1 MTRLRPLSLLILL
14 AQLDVAQAEE
24 KRPLVAL
31 PYEPSL
37 DLASMDTAVD
47 PCQDFYLYS
56 CGGWMRKN
64 PIPSDQPAWT
74 VYGKLQDENEQLL
87 WGLLEQA
94 ARPDPARPPAR
105 QKTGDYFAACMDE
118 AAIDKAG
125 ASPLKPRLD
134 AIAALASKHG
144 LAALLGR
151 LHPETSGGFLFGFGS
166 AQDFQDSSQVIAFAV
181 AGGLGLPDRDYY
193 LKDDPASKG
202 LRSAYVAHVARMLQ
216 LIGDPP
222 STAAKGSRAVLEIET
237 ALARV
242 SLTRVERRDPYQV
255 YHRMT
260 RKELQAL
267 TPSFRWDEYL
277 AAAGRPELE
286 SLNVTQ
292 PGFFR
297 GVEAQLR
304 KESLERL
311 KTYLRWHAVHDAAP
325 YLSRPF
331 VDEDFAFF
339 DARLLGVKEIE
350 PRWKRCVEYVDRDL
364 GEALGQVFVE
374 AAFGAD
380 VKGATVEMVRQ
391 VEVAMEAR
399 IQALPWMSAPTRAR
413 ALEKLHAMRNKVG
426 YPEAWRD
433 YSSLEVRPGDF
444 LVDVSRAVGFEFRRQ
459 MERIGKPVDRS
470 EWDMS
475 APTVNAYYNPSLND
489 MNFPAGILLPPLFDP
504 KMDAAPNYGNTGS
517 TIGHEL
523 THGFDDQGRQFD
535 AQGNLKDWWTA
546 EDAAEFQKRTGC
558 IVDQYAQYPV
568 VDDIKIN
575 SRLTLGEDVADLGGT
590 IIAYEAWKNATR
602 EERREPKDGLTP
614 EQRFFVGFAQ
624 WACGHETPEAKRVRA
639 ATNPHSPG
647 KWRINGVVVNMPE
660 FRDAF
665 QCKAGSPM
673 VREPVC
679 RVW

>member
-1 MTRLRPLSLLILL
+1 MVL
-14 AQLDVAQAEE
+14 ACGSGVFAEE
-24 KRPLVAL
+24 KKPLGQL
-31 PYEPSL
+31 PYDPGL
-37 DLASMDTAVD
+37 DTGSMDMTVD
-47 PCQDFYLYS
+47 PCKDFYRYS
-56 CGGWMRKN
+56 CGGWMRRN
-64 PIPSDQPAWT
+64 PIPSDKAAWS

-94 ARPDPARPPAR
+94 GRPDPARPPAR

-118 AAIDKAG
+118 GAIQRAG
-125 ASPLKPRLD
+125 AAPLKPRLD
-134 AIAALASKHG
+134 AIAGLSSKDG

-151 LHPETSGGFLFGFGS
+151 LHPETTSGKMLFAFGA
-166 AQDFQDSSQVIAFAV
+166 AQDYQDSTQVIAFAV

-193 LKDDPASKG
+193 LKDDAPSKE
-202 LRSAYVAHVARMLQ
+202 LRDAYLAHVSRMLQ
-216 LIGDPP
+216 LLGDTRD
-222 STAAKGSRAVLEIET
+222 SADAAARAVLEIET
-237 ALARV
+237 ALARA
-242 SLTRVERRDPYQV
+242 SLTRVERRDPYKV

-260 RKELQAL
+260 RKELLAL

-277 AAAGRPELE
+277 KAAGRPQLE

-292 PGFFR
+292 PEFFR
-297 GVEAQLR
+297 GVEARLR
-304 KESLERL
+304 EESLDRL
-311 KTYLRWHAVHDAAP
+311 KSYLRWHAVHDAAP
-325 YLSRPF
+325 YLSPPF

-350 PRWKRCVEYVDRDL
+350 PRWKRCVQYVDRDL

-374 AAFGAD
+374 TAFGPE
-380 VKGATVEMVRQ
+380 VKRATGEMVRQ
-391 VEVAMEAR
+391 IETAMESR
-399 IQALPWMSAPTRAR
+399 IKDLPWMSAPTRAL

-426 YPEAWRD
+426 YPDAWRD
-433 YSSLEVRPGDF
+433 YGPVEVRPGDF
-444 LVDVSRAVGFEFRRQ
+444 LGNVSRAVGFEFRRQ
-459 MERIGKPVDRS
+459 LARIGKPVDRN
-470 EWDMS
+470 EWEMT

-546 EDAAEFQKRTGC
+546 EDAAEFKKRTDC

-568 VDDIKIN
+568 VDDIKVN

-602 EERREPKDGLTP
+602 GERLEPKKGLTP

-624 WACGHETPEAKRVRA
+624 WACGDETPEAKRVRA
-639 ATNPHSPG
+639 ATNPHSPAE
-647 KWRINGVVVNMPE
+647 WRINGVVVNMPQ
-660 FRDAF
+660 FREAF
-665 QCKAGSPM
+665 ACKAGSPM